1 MKKRLF
7 TLVLLLGVVC
17 LSLSARDLSKMTSWL
32 ASKAVNSPQKV
43 KMANGD
49 SKMRRLYVLTL
60 VKTTDGEATLRH
72 HGCAIVDN
80 IGDNYKAF
88 IPADK
93 INAWCKSIAMR
104 RA

>member
-1 MKKRLF
+1 MKKRLL

-49 SKMRRLYVLTL
+49 NKMKRLYVLTL
-60 VKTTDGEATLRH
+60 VKTTDGSATLRH
-72 HGCAIVDN
+72 YGSDLIR
-80 IGDNYKAF
+80 F
-88 IPADK
+88 
-93 INAWCKSIAMR
+93 
-104 RA
+104 